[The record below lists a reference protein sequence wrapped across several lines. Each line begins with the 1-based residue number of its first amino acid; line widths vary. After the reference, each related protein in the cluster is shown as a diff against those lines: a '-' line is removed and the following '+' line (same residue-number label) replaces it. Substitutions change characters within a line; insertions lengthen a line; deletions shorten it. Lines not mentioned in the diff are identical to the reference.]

1 MRHLTN
7 RMLEMIE
14 SIETKQDNGVVG
26 DKCANVADEHAIGFS
41 TWLFRTWWKVID
53 DTNCRNI
60 DSGETETI
68 RNLLTQYNNKPPYK
82 D

>member
-1 MRHLTN
+1 MGKLTN
-7 RMLEMIE
+7 RMLETIE
-14 SIETKQDNGVVG
+14 SIETKIDNEV
-26 DKCANVADEHAIGFS
+26 NVADEHAIGFS

-53 DTNCRNI
+53 DTHCRNI

-68 RNLLTQYNNKPPYK
+68 RNLLKQYNNKPPYK